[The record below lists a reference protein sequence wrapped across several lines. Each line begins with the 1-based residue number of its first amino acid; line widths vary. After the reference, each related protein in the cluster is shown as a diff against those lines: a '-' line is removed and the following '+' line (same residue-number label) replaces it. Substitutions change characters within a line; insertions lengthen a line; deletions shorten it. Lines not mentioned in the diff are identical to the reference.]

1 MLVFLACLWKVNDGS
16 YIFSGALASCRHPKP
31 GQFMT
36 KKENIPSIVSADS
49 ADMALDSEYNCSP
62 LIFLPFLAKWET
74 LPSREVEGVS

>member
-1 MLVFLACLWKVNDGS
+1 
-16 YIFSGALASCRHPKP
+16 
-31 GQFMT
+31 MT

-74 LPSREVEGVS
+74 LPSREVGVSKLKICVTSGKKEDGKKRRVKMNLRLT